1 MKKIITFIILITFLN
16 LLSQDVPEKEQQ
28 ELLFYSPTD
37 DNIGDYM
44 DIIYDFAPSDE
55 AFVALIRIIEPRIN
69 EKDWEGAVNILTSF
83 KDYFPEREKYIDDI
97 IEILTRKD
105 ELLEERNI
113 GSGINSIASEIS
125 PIQTADENTLYFTS
139 SNRLG
144 FDNETD
150 DIFYSNKVNDTW
162 QPAKKLDAPFNTNKT
177 EESPQGIT
185 TDGNTIILFGNYQ
198 ETPGGGDLYYA
209 QKTPFGWS
217 EAIQF
222 PLGINTEHFECDGKL
237 TNDGKAFIFVSDRPG
252 GIGEYAKFNVLRN
265 GSFFGNTDIYVS
277 VKDNEGNWGEPINL
291 GSVVNSSG
299 AERKPFLHPDGK
311 TLYFSSNG
319 HPGLGRLDLFVSKRL
334 DPDDWTKWSKPINLG
349 KEINSPDNER
359 GVVLNTN
366 GDLAYF
372 ASAERRLNF
381 GSSDIYTID
390 VPEALRPEAVTS
402 VFGKVTNLEGF
413 PLEAEIIWEDLETGK
428 ELGKMKSD
436 PLTGNYF
443 IVLPNGVNYGI
454 YANREGYF
462 PLSKNIDTRKDKIS
476 KKTKDDIVLHSIS
489 DLVGDDLEMGG
500 ASDLLYDAFE
510 IKRKKKI
517 SINNL
522 FFDYNKSDLLTPSF
536 PELDRVVYLLQNYPI
551 HLVEIGG
558 HTDAQG
564 SEDYNK
570 KLSERRADEVRKY
583 LMKKGIDKDKVIIK
597 GYGPSQ
603 PVADNETDEGRA
615 KNRRVELVI
624 LKSGKE
630 IEVEKK

>member
-1 MKKIITFIILITFLN
+1 MKKTLSFLLFITVFN
-16 LLSQDVPEKEQQ
+16 LFSQEVPDQ
-28 ELLFYSPTD
+28 ELLFYSPTEETLD
-37 DNIGDYM
+37 DYF
-44 DIIYDFAPSDE
+44 DIIYDYAPSED
-55 AFVALIRIIEPRIN
+55 AFIALIRYIEPRIV
-69 EKDWEGAVNILTSF
+69 EKDWQGAVNILNSQ
-83 KDYFPEREKYIDDI
+83 KDNFPDKKQHIEDI
-97 IEILTRKD
+97 IEILSRKN

-113 GSGINSIASEIS
+113 GSGINSLASEIA
-125 PIQTADENTLYFTS
+125 PIQTADEKTMYFS
-139 SNRLG
+139 STTRDG

-150 DIFYSNKVNDTW
+150 DIFFSTKINDIWT
-162 QPAKKLDAPFNTNKT
+162 PAKKLDAPFNTSNT

-185 TDGNTIILFGNYQ
+185 TDGNTMILFGNYK

-209 QKTPFGWS
+209 EKTPFGWS

-222 PLGINTEHFECDGKL
+222 PLGINSEFFDCDGKL

-252 GIGEYAKFNVLRN
+252 GIGEHVKYNTLSR
-265 GSFFGNTDIYVS
+265 GSLFGNTDMYVS
-277 VKDNEGNWGEPINL
+277 IKDENGEWGEPINL
-291 GSVVNSSG
+291 GEIVNTPGS
-299 AERKPFLHPDGK
+299 ERKPFLHPDGK

-334 DPDDWTKWSKPINLG
+334 DPDDWTKWSKPFNLG
-349 KEINSPDNER
+349 KEINTPDNER
-359 GVVLNTN
+359 GAVLSTN

-390 VPEALRPEAVTS
+390 VPNALRPEAVTS
-402 VFGKVTNLEGF
+402 VFGKVTNIEGF
-413 PLEAEIIWEDLETGK
+413 PLEAEIVWEDLETGK
-428 ELGKMKSD
+428 ELGRMKSD
-436 PLTGNYF
+436 PLTGDYF
-443 IVLPNGVNYGI
+443 VVLPNGVNYGI
-454 YANREGYF
+454 YANREGFF
-462 PLSKNIDTRKDKIS
+462 PLSKNVDTRKDKSSRKIN
-476 KKTKDDIVLHSIS
+476 DDIVLHSIA

-522 FFDYNKSDLLTPSF
+522 FFDYNKSDLLTQSF
-536 PELDRVVYLLQNYPI
+536 PELDRVVYLLKNYPI

-558 HTDAQG
+558 HTDSLG

-570 KLSERRADEVRKY
+570 KLSERRAEEVRKY
-583 LMKKGIDKDKVIIK
+583 LMKKGIDKDKVVIK
-597 GYGPSQ
+597 GYGPTQ
-603 PVADNETDEGRA
+603 PVADNDTDEGRA